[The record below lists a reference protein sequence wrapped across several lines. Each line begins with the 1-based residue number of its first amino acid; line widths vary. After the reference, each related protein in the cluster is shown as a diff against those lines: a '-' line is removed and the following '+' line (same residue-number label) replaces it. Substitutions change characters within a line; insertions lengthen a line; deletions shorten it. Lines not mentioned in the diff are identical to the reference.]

1 MNTQTH
7 LQKCAS
13 WLTLLI
19 LVTTIPFLVFKHKSP
34 SSRSKPVTS
43 KKKGEGI
50 SFLITETLDTDT
62 LSSSYLGVSFQK
74 STSHNKRISPED

>member
-1 MNTQTH
+1 MRILAYTPNTCNYH
-7 LQKCAS
+7 SFPCLQVQES
-13 WLTLLI
+13 VITL
-19 LVTTIPFLVFKHKSP
+19 K
-34 SSRSKPVTS
+34 TS